1 MRALILLESLVIL
14 ALAVGILLPK
24 PAAPATGGGEVFK
37 AGHLLMDAGPGEKAV
52 YRADDGTSL
61 EFVVGPVDRQGK
73 RGPVLA
79 MTRVFRDAAGNIPDN
94 GIVPWFHVLSEHGF
108 VPLTAPEKAADLDR
122 VWILRR
128 IRRVDLAVRNRSL
141 RCWKV
146 DFVDPALPVEAEAV
160 EAWFDERVPV
170 FGLVR
175 WQRNGRTYQLESSS
189 PAWKP

>member
-1 MRALILLESLVIL
+1 MRALILLESLVVV
-14 ALAVGILLPK
+14 ALAVAILLHK
-24 PAAPATGGGEVFK
+24 PAASATPAGEVFE
-37 AGHLLMDAGPGEKAV
+37 AGRMLMDAWPGEKAV
-52 YRADDGTSL
+52 YRGDDGTSL
-61 EFVVGPVDRQGK
+61 EFVVGAVDRQGK
-73 RGPVLA
+73 RGPVLSI
-79 MTRVFRDAAGNIPDN
+79 TRVFRDAAGNIPEN

-122 VWILRR
+122 IWILRR
-128 IRRVDLAVRNRSL
+128 IRRVDLSFRNRPL

-146 DFVDPALPVEAEAV
+146 DFIDPALPADAEAV